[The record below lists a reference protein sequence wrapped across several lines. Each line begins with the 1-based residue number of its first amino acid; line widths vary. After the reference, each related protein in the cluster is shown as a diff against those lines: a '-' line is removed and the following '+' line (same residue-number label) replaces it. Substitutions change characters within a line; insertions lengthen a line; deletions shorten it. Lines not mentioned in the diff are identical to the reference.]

1 MTTRFKKIWMIV
13 LAVSLLS
20 ATVVSADDSF
30 DGVPL
35 PSGTLGMLFY
45 FDQTAGNKLYSSGD
59 KLSDD
64 FNLTADVGIWRSVY
78 YYNIGPFAAS
88 TNLVLPFGT
97 ISVDGAAVGNAN
109 ISSSGMGDPLV
120 CQTLWPINDPENL
133 TWACLATWVTM
144 PYGQY
149 DNDKLVNI
157 GSNRWAIKPGFSMT
171 KGIGSKGTF
180 LEVYANGEFYTKNDE
195 YGAGE
200 VDMEQDPLYT
210 FETHLIQ
217 HLSRETFV
225 SLDYFYHAGG
235 ETKVASIKQGDEQKD
250 HALQFTLAHMIT
262 EKTHL
267 MLKYKSDLK
276 VENGPK
282 TNTFGVRIAYLI
294 PLCK

>member
-13 LAVSLLS
+13 LAISLLS
-20 ATVVSADDSF
+20 ASVVSAEDTFDSI
-30 DGVPL
+30 PL

-45 FDQTAGNKLYSSGD
+45 FDQTAGNKFYSDGD
-59 KLSDD
+59 QLMDD
-64 FNLTADVGIWRSVY
+64 FNLSADVGIWRGVY

-88 TNLVLPFGT
+88 TNLLLPFGT
-97 ISVDGAAVGNAN
+97 ISLDGAAVGNTN

-133 TWACLATWVTM
+133 TWVGIATYVTM

-157 GSNRWAIKPGFSMT
+157 GSNRWAFKPMVCFT
-171 KGIGSKGTF
+171 KGLWKGFFIDT
-180 LEVYANGEFYTKNDE
+180 YANVELYTKNDE

-200 VDMEQDPLYT
+200 VDMKQDPLYT
-210 FETHLIQ
+210 FETHLVQ
-217 HLSRETFV
+217 HLSRETFF
-225 SLDYFYHAGG
+225 SLDYFYYTGG
-235 ETKVASIKQGDEQKD
+235 ETKVAGVKQDDEQKD

-262 EKTHL
+262 EKTQL

-276 VENGPK
+276 VNNGPK
-282 TNTFGVRIAYLI
+282 TNTFGIRVAYLI